1 MGVAV
6 GGMEVLVGIGVFV
19 GGRGVAVGT
28 ITIGIVGVATIT
40 PVVGV
45 AAIPPVVGLATT
57 IGVPAAA
64 WVCWAIKVIAADV

>member
-6 GGMEVLVGIGVFV
+6 GGMGVLVGSGVFV

-28 ITIGIVGVATIT
+28 MTIGIVGD
-40 PVVGV
+40 
-45 AAIPPVVGLATT
+45 AAITPVVGLATT

-64 WVCWAIKVIAADV
+64 WVCWAIKVIAAEV